1 MPSQPVGRK
10 LSLLS
15 CCSIAGPS
23 RIYEWERDR
32 EEVGLSLASSEKDD
46 SWEEMLEIRLTCGAT
61 SRYNC
66 SSRSAD
72 SSIAPPSSGAR
83 SSRISS
89 SLLGAIGTDGKD
101 QSLFFLAGRSS
112 FGADLRTD
120 GVSGIRAEPQQL
132 RPERTRR
139 LRASYRCSQLT
150 CHALCWPPGQG

>member
-112 FGADLRTD
+112 FGADLT
-120 GVSGIRAEPQQL
+120 S
-132 RPERTRR
+132 
-139 LRASYRCSQLT
+139 
-150 CHALCWPPGQG
+150 